1 MCIIH
6 KLSQNP
12 FQIYSHFNIL
22 LKVIQSFFASQV
34 SDSYI
39 LIYPLADV
47 LSVYMMCFK
56 ISGHPII
63 LHQAKRVKTVLFKCL
78 NHISKHSTMKFCL
91 TKSLYSIS

>member
-63 LHQAKRVKTVLFKCL
+63 KQTE
-78 NHISKHSTMKFCL
+78 
-91 TKSLYSIS
+91 